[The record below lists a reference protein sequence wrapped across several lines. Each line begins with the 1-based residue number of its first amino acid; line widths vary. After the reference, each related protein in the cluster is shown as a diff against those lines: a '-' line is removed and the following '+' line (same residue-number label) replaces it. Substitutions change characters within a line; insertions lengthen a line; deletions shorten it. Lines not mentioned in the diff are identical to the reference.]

1 MAASSLPKLVFV
13 DANGNHFIVKDVL
26 AAGDCAL
33 LALLN
38 HPNFNAP
45 VSDCLELRRAI
56 VSSGCLL
63 YCLWYG
69 RGPFQHA
76 IRLLSATCVASQIL
90 GQNSVLYLGF
100 NGLWL

>member
-56 VSSGCLL
+56 VSFALGSMSGCLL
-63 YCLWYG
+63 YFLLYG
-69 RGPFQHA
+69 RRMFQHA
-76 IRLLSATCVASQIL
+76 I
-90 GQNSVLYLGF
+90 
-100 NGLWL
+100 